1 MKSNIFR
8 FKLSS
13 VCFEENDPSNK
24 QVSSLVFTGK
34 HPFWMLTVDQFILV
48 FSPQTAEARAWGV
61 LQWEHV
67 QWGSVTTGQIRLR
80 NRLLLQIS
88 LHGFLGWRTTLLRF
102 YLYLCHRFP
111 SFSFHHQPASGF
123 LPESPLSSPSG
134 VGLKDVLAAWT
145 LWYSR
150 RYKQSKVWSCH

>member
-1 MKSNIFR
+1 MMTQNWVLPEKGRKAAGLWLGEVKVEMGQKHCSADNALPRITEQKDDKQVKSNIFR

-24 QVSSLVFTGK
+24 QVSSLAFTGK

-88 LHGFLGWRTTLLRF
+88 LHGFLG
-102 YLYLCHRFP
+102 
-111 SFSFHHQPASGF
+111 
-123 LPESPLSSPSG
+123 
-134 VGLKDVLAAWT
+134 
-145 LWYSR
+145 
-150 RYKQSKVWSCH
+150 